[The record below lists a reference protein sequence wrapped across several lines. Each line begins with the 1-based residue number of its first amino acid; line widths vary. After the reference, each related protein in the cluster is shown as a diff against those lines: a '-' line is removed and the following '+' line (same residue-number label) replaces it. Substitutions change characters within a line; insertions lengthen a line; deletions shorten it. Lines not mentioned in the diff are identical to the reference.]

1 MTHSDVCAALGL
13 ADGGG
18 PGSIRLA
25 NLRARLWDVPPIL
38 AAARTP
44 VRR

>member
-25 NLRARLWDVPPIL
+25 NLRADMRVLLDE
-38 AAARTP
+38 
-44 VRR
+44 VRS